1 MEVESLVVEVTSHIA
16 CQSLTVLQEEHVT
29 GIQALHGDFVAE
41 AHLLDIH
48 TWCLLLQSLGE
59 VGITGIHQFL
69 ATEHLCAHWREFDR
83 SGGTRASNDHLI
95 HLHHVLGH
103 EELEGVVASDGSIQR
118 VVAHG
123 YHLVITLA
131 TLRHRDGSL
140 TIHVGN
146 NTLWRFQFLVVG
158 VGDDCADDWLLG
170 CLLCDGKLH
179 LALRCHRQGKEQ
191 EQPHEHY
198 FSNSLHLCRFYFFI
212 QFFL

>member
-1 MEVESLVVEVTSHIA
+1 MEVETLVVEVTRHVA
-16 CQSLTVLQEEHVT
+16 RQSLAVLQEEHVA
-29 GIQALHGDFVAE
+29 GIQALHGNLVAE

-48 TWCLLLQSLGE
+48 TRSLLLQCLGQ
-59 VGITGIHQFL
+59 VGITGIHQLL
-69 ATEHLCAHWREFDR
+69 AAEHLRAHWRELDR
-83 SGGTRASNDHLI
+83 SGGTGTCNHHLV
-95 HLHHVLGH
+95 HLHHVFCH
-103 EELEGVVASDGSIQR
+103 EKLEGAVVSDGSLQR
-118 VVAHG
+118 VIAHG

-179 LALRCHRQGKEQ
+179 LALRCHWQGKKQ
-191 EQPHEHY
+191 EHPHEHY
-198 FSNSLHLCRFYFFI
+198 FSNCLHLYRYSIFI